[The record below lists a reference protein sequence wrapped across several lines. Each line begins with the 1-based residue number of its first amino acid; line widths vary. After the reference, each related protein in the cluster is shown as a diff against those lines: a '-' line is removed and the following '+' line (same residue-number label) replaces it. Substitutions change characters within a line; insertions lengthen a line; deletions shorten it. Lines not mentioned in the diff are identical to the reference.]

1 MSHSFYYNLK
11 YSCEVTNSTQLVL
24 LLTTPFPGALLA
36 LELSA
41 LLLLL
46 LLPVVSVA
54 LQDGRDGDTAP
65 TAGSEHTEGVRGGGT
80 TKGRGIKQQG
90 V

>member
-11 YSCEVTNSTQLVL
+11 YSCEVTNSTQLV

-65 TAGSEHTEGVRGGGT
+65 TAGSEHTEGVRGGEQI
-80 TKGRGIKQQG
+80 RG
-90 V
+90 